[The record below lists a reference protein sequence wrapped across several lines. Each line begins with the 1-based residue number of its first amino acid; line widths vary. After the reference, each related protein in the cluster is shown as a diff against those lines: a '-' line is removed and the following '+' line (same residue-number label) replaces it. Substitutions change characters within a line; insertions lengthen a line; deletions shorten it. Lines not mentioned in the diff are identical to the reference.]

1 MGDLDDK
8 VAIVT
13 GGANGIGRSITER
26 LVAEGA
32 HVVVADVDADNG
44 EMVAGDLGERAQ
56 FRRTDVTSRDDVQR
70 LVDATVAQFGQL
82 DVMCNNAGVSGSLRR
97 FLDDDLR
104 DFERVASV
112 DLLGVMVG
120 CSVAARHMLER
131 GGSIVNIGS
140 AGGVNPGVGMLPYRA
155 VKAGV
160 AHFTRSLAVEVGEHG
175 IRANCIAPANIATG
189 INAAFDK
196 SSVLALQPLPHQGLP
211 DDVAEA
217 ALYLASDRSA
227 HVTGTVLVLDGGMG
241 LGTPPRGRRR
251 EEADGRPAQQPPA
264 DERKEGGHDHR

>member
-1 MGDLDDK
+1 MGDLHGK

-13 GGANGIGRSITER
+13 GGANGIGRAITER
-26 LVAEGA
+26 FVAEGA
-32 HVVVADVDADNG
+32 VVVVADVDADNG
-44 EMVAGDLGERAQ
+44 EKVAGDLGERAI
-56 FRRTDVTSRDDVQR
+56 FRQTDVTSRDDVQD
-70 LVDATVAQFGQL
+70 LVDSTIERFGHL

-104 DFERVASV
+104 DFDRVASV
-112 DLLGVMVG
+112 DLFGVMVG
-120 CSVAARHMLER
+120 CSVAASHMLER

-155 VKAGV
+155 IKAGV
-160 AHFTRSLAVEVGEHG
+160 AHFTRSLAVELGEHG
-175 IRANCIAPANIATG
+175 IRANCIAPANIATE

-196 SSVLALQPLPHQGLP
+196 SSVLALQPLPHQGVP

-227 HVTGTVLVLDGGMG
+227 HVTGTVLTLDGGMG
-241 LGTPPRGRRR
+241 LGTPPGGRRPNVV
-251 EEADGRPAQQPPA
+251 DGRPADQ
-264 DERKEGGHDHR
+264 RKEGGHDHR